1 MKQDKYSLYSNILL
15 ALLVILHIPGVK
27 KILSVSPFIL
37 PIIWSALIGS
47 VSCVLP
53 CVRVPGR
60 ISLRQDIS
68 GYAFSGAI
76 IFLSASF
83 LIGVFLG
90 KLNATPYDISPE
102 GIFHNLLSIVP
113 ALTAREMVRSYA
125 VGNAF
130 RQKRAAMQKAVILTL
145 LFALLE
151 INFGKIPALTD
162 AAGVFSYVARDVVPV
177 VLKSMILSLLVYY
190 GGFRAGL
197 IYALGIAVFQRTFP
211 FLPSLPWLADSALG
225 ILFPVMFAFF
235 LNEKYQALTG
245 TAGKRDEGNTA
256 VYGACLILSVLF
268 AWFVVG
274 VFPVYPSVVLT
285 GSMEPGIRPGDA
297 ILVKK
302 LTQEEEVLQL
312 EEGDII
318 NFKREEIT
326 ITHRILEVRKD
337 EAGNVSFVTKGDNNQ
352 SPDAV
357 IVNPN
362 DINGTVSAVIPKIGL
377 PVMLLKSSEPIP
389 EGVTEE

>member
-1 MKQDKYSLYSNILL
+1 M
-15 ALLVILHIPGVK
+15 
-27 KILSVSPFIL
+27 
-37 PIIWSALIGS
+37 
-47 VSCVLP
+47 
-53 CVRVPGR
+53 
-60 ISLRQDIS
+60 
-68 GYAFSGAI
+68 
-76 IFLSASF
+76 
-83 LIGVFLG
+83 
-90 KLNATPYDISPE
+90 NATPYDISPE

-177 VLKSMILSLLVYY
+177 VFKKHDTVP
-190 GGFRAGL
+190 AGL
-197 IYALGIAVFQRTFP
+197 LRRIPGGPYLCFGNSGFPAYVSFFAIPALAGGQRP
-211 FLPSLPWLADSALG
+211 G

-337 EAGNVSFVTKGDNNQ
+337 EAAMFPSSQRGTTT
-352 SPDAV
+352 SPR
-357 IVNPN
+357 
-362 DINGTVSAVIPKIGL
+362 
-377 PVMLLKSSEPIP
+377 MQ
-389 EGVTEE
+389 